1 MEEKLEA
8 KEEVRQPLKRINLE
22 TGVFEANGTRY
33 FIEGGLTIER
43 YAEAQILEKEMGY
56 GITFKA
62 FFEKMQ
68 SAYNLLNKQKPADAA
83 VLLNDLIRGMGKLN
97 EREPLVLKICAL
109 YINAEDEDRSAFT
122 QDMITKKINDWKAE
136 KMDMRDFFHVASS
149 SINGYIEIYQTV
161 TRIISG
167 QPGNELTS

>member
-1 MEEKLEA
+1 MDELKA
-8 KEEVRQPLKRINLE
+8 KGPLKRIDLE

-62 FFEKMQ
+62 FFEKLQ
-68 SAYNLLNKQKPADAA
+68 TAYTLLNKQKPMDAG
-83 VLLNDLIRGMGKLN
+83 VLLNDLIRGMGKLH

-109 YINAEDEDRSAFT
+109 YINSEDEDRSAFT
-122 QDMITKKINDWKAE
+122 QDMITKKIADWKAE
-136 KMDMRDFFHVASS
+136 KMDIRDFFHVASS

-167 QPGNELTS
+167 QPGNAMAAS

>member
-1 MEEKLEA
+1 MEEQLKA
-8 KEEVRQPLKRINLE
+8 PQPLKRIDLE

-43 YAEAQILEKEMGY
+43 YAESQILEKEMGY

-83 VLLNDLIRGMGKLN
+83 VLLNDLIRGMGKIN
-97 EREPLVLKICAL
+97 EREPIVLKICAL

-161 TRIISG
+161 SRIISG
-167 QPGNELTS
+167 QPGSTIAAS